1 MVDQIQLDDQNY
13 QRLVYLSEH
22 AESVSIRR
30 RSAVIKSYHEGMDTR
45 AISEKVGLS
54 AGRVRYWRREFVKKG
69 MSIFPG
75 IDNKNNELMNGNQPM
90 KSETDGD
97 DTEIDKI
104 NEPLN
109 SQGFVSK
116 IDHIKKT
123 ATQLFEA
130 TQQFHAL
137 DEKDLELLHAANDL
151 HIIFNPDEQKFQ
163 QPLTRDYV
171 SQRSQIEI
179 SDSELWIL
187 RAVIGFQRGKINRNV
202 INRISPDPGKQQK
215 ILYMIAL
222 FRIACSLD
230 ASDSQSTEIQILETK
245 NSIVRFSAEGPHSE
259 LDSEEAQ
266 TELEKIKETIRI
278 PISFENI
285 DKKDF
290 RKAKKQQKFSFP
302 EPMESPGIEPRDP
315 MVEAGRKVLKFYFA
329 EMLSHE
335 EGTKLGNDIE
345 ELHDMRVATRRMRS
359 AFSVF
364 GDYFR
369 KKSIR
374 GHLNGLRAAG
384 KSLGRVRDL
393 DVFMEKADR
402 YIQKVDANAAEGLAP
417 LIDGWKTER
426 DSERKKMLKYL
437 NSSDYEK
444 FKQEFNIFLN
454 SPGMGA
460 REPEKGDNFPKLVQH
475 AAPMLIYTSLASV
488 RTFDSVIQSATIEQL
503 HALRIEFK
511 KLRYTVEFFREVLG
525 AESKAVIS
533 DIKTLQDHLGD
544 LNDADVA
551 CQILSDFLAN
561 WEIRQMN
568 LPLSERKNP
577 EPVVEYLAAKH
588 AERHVLMTTF
598 PEAWNKFNRQE
609 FRKNLALAISVL

>member
-13 QRLVYLSEH
+13 QRLVYLSEQ
-22 AESVSIRR
+22 AESDSVRR

-54 AGRVRYWRREFVKKG
+54 TGRVRYWRREFVKNG

-75 IDNKNNELMNGNQPM
+75 IDDVDKKIMNGNQPM
-90 KSETDGD
+90 NSETDGFD
-97 DTEIDKI
+97 IEKGEI

-109 SQGFVSK
+109 SHEFVSK
-116 IDHIKKT
+116 IDHIKNT

-130 TQQFHAL
+130 MQPFHAL
-137 DEKDLELLHAANDL
+137 DEKDLALLNAAVDL
-151 HIIFNPDEQKFQ
+151 HNIFDPDNQKFQ
-163 QPLTRDYV
+163 EPLTRDYV
-171 SQRSQIEI
+171 SQSSQLEI

-187 RAVIGFQRGKINRNV
+187 RAVIGFQSGKINRNV
-202 INRISPDPGKQQK
+202 INRISPDPGMQLK
-215 ILYMIAL
+215 ILYIIAL
-222 FRIACSLD
+222 FRIAFSLD
-230 ASDSQSTEIQILETK
+230 ASDSQSTEIKNFETG
-245 NSIVRFSAEGPHSE
+245 NSIVRFKAEGPHSE
-259 LDSEEAQ
+259 LDAEVAQ
-266 TELEKIKETIRI
+266 TELEKLKETIRI
-278 PISFENI
+278 PISIETV
-285 DKKDF
+285 DKKGS
-290 RKAKKQQKFSFP
+290 RKTKKEQEFSFP
-302 EPMESPGIEPRDP
+302 EPMESPGIEPGDP
-315 MVEAGRKVLKFYFA
+315 MVEAGRKVLKYYFA
-329 EMLSHE
+329 EMLAHE

-364 GDYFR
+364 GDYFQ
-369 KKSIR
+369 KKKIR
-374 GHLNGLRAAG
+374 GHLTGLRAAG

-402 YIQKVDANAAEGLAP
+402 YIEKVDADAAEGLSP

-460 REPEKGDNFPKLVQH
+460 RESKDGDNIPKLVQH

-488 RTFDSVIQSATIEQL
+488 RTFDSVIPSATIEQL

-525 AESKAVIS
+525 AESKSVIS

-561 WEIRQMN
+561 WEVRQMN

-588 AERHVLMTTF
+588 SERHALMTTF
-598 PEAWNKFNRQE
+598 PDVWNNFNRQE